1 MDLFLKACH
10 LYDIIAWK
18 PKSRKTIFSNPI
30 CLLNC
35 NCVAIVAEHYF
46 GTFHRD
52 FLIIRGVTGVP
63 LDLVDKTPEARALT
77 HREFI
82 RRFLFPQPK
91 GSPYQQ

>member
-18 PKSRKTIFSNPI
+18 PRSRKTIFSDPI
-30 CLLNC
+30 CILSVNRR
-35 NCVAIVAEHYF
+35 ASEPKHHF
-46 GTFHRD
+46 GTFSRD
-52 FLIIRGVTGVP
+52 FLIPRRGHMPYDV
-63 LDLVDKTPEARALT
+63 VDKTPEARALT

-91 GSPYQQ
+91 GSSYQQ